1 MSCSTS
7 HCAPPTN
14 PRVRRPALRRLLLG
28 ICLLLAV
35 GVAAAPSVGA
45 HTGFESSDPADGA
58 QVDAPVS
65 TIVLTFTG
73 PAEPA
78 GDGFVILDP
87 VHGERTPESV
97 EQVDEG
103 VYELGLDPPV
113 EGGEV
118 GVRWSVRAPD
128 AHPIEGSF
136 RFSTPTTSTESGSGP
151 MQSQSDLDTF
161 LATDTTAPAG
171 QTLADIG
178 RFLAMGATMIAV
190 GFLVFALTVMRGS
203 RGELRTL
210 LFWVRRAGI
219 VVAVGTVLDALGQVA
234 FQEGGFDAIARPGAY
249 TSVLSGTVGISL
261 LARFVG
267 GCIVATRADLVM
279 VHAKHARDPLRSLSA
294 TVPIGAGSSRVADRP
309 EEQYRPHD
317 LAWELD
323 RRGSV
328 ALAGFALIVLAHVID
343 GHTATEGNR
352 WLMGIAS
359 SVHVVAAA
367 MWAGGVVALAVVIRR
382 RMNRNEPTHA
392 LVMVTRYSIVATV
405 GLVTVAA
412 AGIYLAIVILD
423 APSELWTT
431 DWGRVFLA
439 KSAVVAVAAAMGAHN
454 HHVIVPAMEATEEG
468 PTVVGRLRTTLR
480 NEVITLTT
488 VIVLT
493 AVLVRSASTL

>member
-1 MSCSTS
+1 MSRSTS
-7 HCAPPTN
+7 HCAPPTDS
-14 PRVRRPALRRLLLG
+14 RVRRPALRRLLFG

-118 GVRWSVRAPD
+118 
-128 AHPIEGSF
+128 EGSF

-454 HHVIVPAMEATEEG
+454 HHVIVPAMEATEED
-468 PTVVGRLRTTLR
+468 PTVVGRLGTTLR